1 MQTAAKYARGWKAN
15 PAMIRKLSTLPCLL
29 LALAVSSCV
38 PLPARKEK
46 AETNLF
52 EQKGHGPV
60 TPTVLQAQVMR
71 FADEYLMVVAQ
82 AADDFGATMGTPEA
96 RQVAARIKL
105 NQGTAAV
112 VDATGQNPIVN
123 AMDLV
128 VLASVSRMVAQ
139 DYLVGEVFK
148 EAARPLLE
156 TSQRLETNAWSLVR
170 RVLRPEQQ
178 QELRELIQEWRRKN
192 PTQHDVSAI
201 RFREFAAALDK
212 APQKFGEKPTSV
224 FGLLFLDPM
233 AGLDP
238 TVRAVEETRYLAERV
253 LYYGQRMPI
262 LVSWQAELLA
272 LQLAEQ
278 PAARQVLTNANQLAA
293 SVQVFSKTAEQ
304 LPRIID
310 EQREVAIQQVFA
322 GIATERTNI
331 LASLAAE
338 DKKMR
343 ELLAELRGTLST
355 AGEMANSVKAA
366 VQSLDAFVRYVS
378 PSTNAPPEPANTNRR
393 PFDVLDYGT
402 AAGQIGGMAKDLNT
416 LLTSV
421 NQSVPQAT
429 QLGQQTADRIER
441 ALRHGFWLGLV
452 LIVILLAGAVLAGL
466 AYRILVN
473 KLVRPGRGA
482 AARES

>member
-1 MQTAAKYARGWKAN
+1 MFRA
-15 PAMIRKLSTLPCLL
+15 LSTVRLLL
-29 LALAVSSCV
+29 LALAVSGCV
-38 PLPARKEK
+38 PLPAKKPK

-52 EQKGHGPV
+52 ERKKGQGAI

-82 AADDFGATMGTPEA
+82 AADDFAAKAGTPEA
-96 RQVAARIKL
+96 RYMATRIKL

-128 VLASVSRMVAQ
+128 VLASVARMVAQ
-139 DYLVGEVFK
+139 DYLVDQQFK
-148 EAARPLLE
+148 EAVMPLLDA
-156 TSQRLETNAWSLVR
+156 SRQLETNAWSLVG

-192 PTQHDVSAI
+192 PKQRDVNAV
-201 RFREFAAALDK
+201 RFREFAEAIGTS
-212 APQKFGEKPTSV
+212 PQKFGDKPASV
-224 FGLLFLDPM
+224 FSLLFLDPM

-253 LYYGQRMPI
+253 LYYGQRMPM
-262 LVSWQAELLA
+262 LVGWQAELLA
-272 LQLAEQ
+272 LQLADQ
-278 PAARQVLTNANQLAA
+278 PATKQLLTNANQFAA
-293 SVQVFSKTAEQ
+293 SLQVFSKTAEQ
-304 LPRIID
+304 LPQIID
-310 EQREVAIQQVFA
+310 QQREAALQQVFA
-322 GIATERTNI
+322 GIATERTNL
-331 LASLAAE
+331 LASLASE
-338 DKKMR
+338 DEKMR
-343 ELLAELRGTLST
+343 DLLAEMRGTLST

-378 PSTNAPPEPANTNRR
+378 PSTNAPAEPANTNSR

-421 NQSVPQAT
+421 NQSMPQAT

-441 ALRHGFWLGLV
+441 AFQHGFWLGLV
-452 LIVILLAGAVLAGL
+452 LIVVLLVGAVLAGM
-466 AYRILVN
+466 AYRILAN
-473 KLVRPGRGA
+473 KLARRGQGA
-482 AARES
+482 TAREP